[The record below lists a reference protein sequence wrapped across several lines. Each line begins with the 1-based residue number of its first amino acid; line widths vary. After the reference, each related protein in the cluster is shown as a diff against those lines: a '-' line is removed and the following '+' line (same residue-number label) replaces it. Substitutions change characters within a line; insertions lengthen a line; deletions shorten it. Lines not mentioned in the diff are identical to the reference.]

1 MNEAFTS
8 KQHVD
13 KALEALRIG
22 LSPYVSKLMKEHY
35 GDDWIEH
42 ASYGKGVTKIRELD
56 TYRLLKTILDQ
67 YNAIFRE
74 DIKLRRVRSY
84 VTISLEAR
92 NASSH
97 FEGFMENREALRYL
111 DAMSKLL
118 EAVGADKQAKEVD
131 QLYDE
136 QLNIQSQNKDFKDEQ
151 AKLKE
156 LKTKSFLQSKLH
168 PWHEVVQPH
177 ADVLKSH
184 FTEAEFGADLAQVD
198 SSEEAEE
205 YKDPQEFFRITYL
218 TEGLRQVLHKAVER
232 LAKKGGDPV
241 IGLQTNF
248 GGGKTHTMLALYH
261 LAGEKSKKYQTKDLY
276 GVGSILQDAGVD
288 NLPDINRAVFSGT
301 HKGPSEAMHAS
312 GGREVRT
319 VWGYIAYC
327 LGGWDAVD
335 KIADSEKNYTNPGS
349 EKLANILKTA
359 SPCIILIDEV
369 VAFAK
374 QLEGIRYEAFHAF
387 LQSLTEATKMTPG
400 ALVVGSLP
408 ESKKEAGGEDG
419 AEALERL
426 EKLFGRIQ
434 SAWTPASGL
443 ETFEIVRRRLF
454 EPLDQE
460 GKKVR
465 DATVQAF
472 IRSYRANASDFPPR
486 ARERSYQEEMLR
498 AYPIHPEVLKCFSEQ
513 WSTLEKFQRTR
524 GILKIMA
531 NAIYTLWRDRNSDPL
546 ITLAS
551 LPLKEDKLR
560 TAILE
565 PLGPAYGPILQSE
578 VDGEMAMPAQLEA
591 TRTRIGGMS
600 AATRAA
606 RAVFLA
612 TAPHD
617 GSSRGGMTE
626 SALRLAVAKPDEQLA
641 IFSEALQILSE
652 GAAYLYHE
660 NGRYWFST
668 HMTLNKKAEERASS
682 ISESEVDAAIVAIL
696 REEEADKGGFLR
708 VHVAPS
714 NLEDV
719 NDNRDAAL
727 VVVAPSL
734 LYKPKNPG
742 KTPDVE
748 PAISDALKRCG
759 SGQRNFRNTLIFV
772 AADEQGINACRDIG
786 RKYLAWRSIVEDT
799 EMARNLTGEQK
810 SNATRRMEQSWEGLK
825 QSTRSTWSHVL
836 YPAPANDGGSGL
848 GMAKGFNLEH
858 LSISNRSSGKGIA
871 RRIYEKLTINSII
884 TVKLGP
890 DTLMSVLEEIWKKD
904 NPHIKIGMLLD
915 WFASYTYLPRL
926 QDGEILIKAIEELI
940 KKIDSPVAFAECYDE
955 RSGEYQG
962 VAYIP
967 TNKGLLVWRNLLP
980 EKKDGS
986 TLAKPTG
993 LESDKPQEEEG
1004 SDSSSNTDK
1013 TRPIR
1018 RFYGSIPL
1026 GLENP
1031 EVQIARIVREIL
1043 HELEKPEG
1051 VVLKLTLEIDANAPN
1066 GYSNDIIDVVRSNIR
1081 DLKLDRNEI
1090 GFEEE

>member
-22 LSPYVSKLMKEHY
+22 LSPYVSKLMKERY
-35 GDDWIEH
+35 GDDWIEY
-42 ASYGKGVTKIRELD
+42 ASYSKGVTKIRELD
-56 TYRLLKTILDQ
+56 NYRLLKTILDQ

-74 DIKLRRVRSY
+74 DAKLRRARSY
-84 VTISLEAR
+84 VTIALEAR

-111 DAMSKLL
+111 DAISKLL
-118 EAVGADKQAKEVD
+118 ESVGADKLAEEVD
-131 QLYDE
+131 QLYEE
-136 QLNIQSQNKDFKDEQ
+136 QRNVQSQNKNIKDEQ
-151 AKLKE
+151 ENLKE
-156 LKTKSFLQSKLH
+156 PNPKPFPQGKLR

-198 SSEEAEE
+198 SSEETGD

-218 TEGLRQVLHKAVER
+218 TEGLRQVLHKAIER

-261 LAGEKSKKYQTKDLY
+261 LAGEKGKKYQTKDLY
-276 GVGSILQDAGVD
+276 GVEKILEDTGVD
-288 NLPDINRAVFSGT
+288 NLPDINRSVFSGT
-301 HKGPSEAMHAS
+301 HKGPSEVMHAS

-327 LGGWDAVD
+327 LGGWSAVD
-335 KIADSEKNYTNPGS
+335 KIADSERNYTNPGS
-349 EKLANILKTA
+349 EKLANILKSA

-374 QLEGIRYEAFHAF
+374 QLEGTRYEAFHAF
-387 LQSLTEATKMTPG
+387 LQSLTEAAKMTPG

-426 EKLFGRIQ
+426 EKLFGRLQ

-443 ETFEIVRRRLF
+443 ETFEIVCRRLF
-454 EPLDQE
+454 EPLDQDGE
-460 GKKVR
+460 KIR

-472 IRSYRANASDFPPR
+472 IRLYRANANDFPTGVKER
-486 ARERSYQEEMLR
+486 AYQEEMLR

-531 NAIYTLWRDRNSDPL
+531 NAIYALWRDRNSDPL

-578 VDGEMAMPAQLEA
+578 VDGQISLPARVESSRPRFAQ
-591 TRTRIGGMS
+591 IN

-606 RAVFLA
+606 RAVFLT

-617 GSSRGGMTE
+617 GSSRGGITDA
-626 SALRLAVAKPDEQLA
+626 ALRLTVAQPGEQLA
-641 IFSEALQILSE
+641 IFSEALNALSE
-652 GAAYLYHE
+652 RAAYLYHE

-668 HMTLNKKAEERASS
+668 HMTLNKKADERASS
-682 ISESEVDAAIVAIL
+682 IPENEVDEAIVSIL
-696 REEEADKGGFLR
+696 HKEKGQKGGFHR
-708 VHVAPS
+708 VHAVPN

-719 NDNRDAAL
+719 GDSRDVAL
-727 VVVAPSL
+727 VIVSPSHV
-734 LYKPKNPG
+734 YKPKNPG

-748 PAISDALKRCG
+748 PAINDALKRCG

-772 AADEQGINACRDIG
+772 AADEQGVSTCRDIS
-786 RKYLAWRSIVEDT
+786 RKYLAWKSIIEDK
-799 EMARNLTGEQK
+799 EMIKSLTGEQK
-810 SNATRRMEQSWEGLK
+810 NNATKRMEQAGEALGQRIRGS
-825 QSTRSTWSHVL
+825 WSHVL
-836 YPAPANDGGSGL
+836 YPVPSDDVDNGSG
-848 GMAKGFNLEH
+848 MARGFDLDH
-858 LSISNRSSGKGIA
+858 LSITNRAPGKPIA
-871 RRIYEKLTINSII
+871 SHIYEKLTTNSII
-884 TVKLGP
+884 TAKLGP
-890 DTLMSVLEEIWKKD
+890 DTLMSVLKEIWKED
-904 NPHIKIGMLLD
+904 IPHIKISKLLD

-926 QDGEILIKAIEELI
+926 RDDIILIDAIGELVA
-940 KKIDSPVAFAECYDE
+940 KIDSLVAFAEHYDE
-955 RSGEYQG
+955 NLGEYQG
-962 VAYIP
+962 ISYLP
-967 TNKGLLVWRNLLP
+967 TIQGFLVWRNILP
-980 EKKDGS
+980 EKKKESATETFKGRES
-986 TLAKPTG
+986 NEHKNEKNTG
-993 LESDKPQEEEG
+993 FFSDA
-1004 SDSSSNTDK
+1004 DK
-1013 TRPIR
+1013 AQLPR
-1018 RFYGSIPL
+1018 RFHGSISL
-1026 GLENP
+1026 DSENP
-1031 EVQIARIVREIL
+1031 EAQIARITREIL
-1043 HELEKPEG
+1043 HELKKPEG
-1051 VVLKLTLEIDANAPN
+1051 VAIRLELDIEAIAPN
-1066 GYSNDIIDVVRSNIR
+1066 GYPNDIVDVVRSNTR
-1081 DLKLDRNEI
+1081 DLKLDENKI